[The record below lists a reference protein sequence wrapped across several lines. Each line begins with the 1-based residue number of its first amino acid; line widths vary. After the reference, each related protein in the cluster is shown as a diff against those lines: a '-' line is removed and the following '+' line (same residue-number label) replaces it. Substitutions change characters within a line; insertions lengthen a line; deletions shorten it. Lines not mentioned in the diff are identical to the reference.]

1 MVVLI
6 GSHLTRKDYKMT
18 SLVRT
23 SRWLKTLS
31 IEELSTW
38 IKDLDKHEML
48 PDPLPN
54 YMYLNIREAKRILKK

>member
-1 MVVLI
+1 
-6 GSHLTRKDYKMT
+6 MT